1 MAERPTPVLDVLT
14 QMTASSVEASNL
26 DTHSLMLVRL
36 AAMAA
41 IGAPPASY
49 LLTIGPA
56 QDSGVTLED
65 VQDVL
70 SAVAP
75 IVGTSRVI
83 AATGNIARALG
94 FAIDL
99 ATELEQYDE

>member
-1 MAERPTPVLDVLT
+1 M
-14 QMTASSVEASNL
+14 
-26 DTHSLMLVRL
+26 
-36 AAMAA
+36 
-41 IGAPPASY
+41 
-49 LLTIGPA
+49 
-56 QDSGVTLED
+56 TLED